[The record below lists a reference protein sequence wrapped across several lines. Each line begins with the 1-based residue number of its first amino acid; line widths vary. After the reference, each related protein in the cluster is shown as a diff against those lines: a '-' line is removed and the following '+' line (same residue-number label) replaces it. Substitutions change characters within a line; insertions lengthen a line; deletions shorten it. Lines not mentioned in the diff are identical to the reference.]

1 MVIVICAL
9 FGIIIGILFP
19 YHIPVAYSPY
29 VAIVILAILDS
40 VFGAASAA
48 INKSF
53 DLNTFVSGFIGNA
66 ILAALLTFLGKKMD
80 VDLYLV
86 ALIIFGSRLFSNFSI
101 MRRHYLAEFATK
113 LKKKFCN

>member
-1 MVIVICAL
+1 MIIIICAI
-9 FGIIIGILFP
+9 FGIIAGILFP
-19 YHIPVAYSPY
+19 YHIPALYSPY

-40 VFGAASAA
+40 VFGAASAG
-48 INKSF
+48 ISRSF

-101 MRRHYLAEFATK
+101 IRRHYLAEFAKK

>member
-1 MVIVICAL
+1 MIIVICAIL
-9 FGIIIGILFP
+9 GILIGILCPF
-19 YHIPVAYSPY
+19 HIPDAYSPY

-48 INKSF
+48 THKTF
-53 DLNTFVSGFIGNA
+53 DLNTFISGFISNG
-66 ILAALLTFLGKKMD
+66 ILAALLTYLGKKMD

-86 ALIIFGSRLFSNFSI
+86 ALIIFGSRLFSNFSVI
-101 MRRHYLAEFATK
+101 RRHYLAEIGTK